1 MSDFPQGPGWW
12 QATDGK
18 WYPPEPPPPPS
29 GVGSSQGPGQG
40 GAPIDTKGFVKSL
53 YDFKLDSYVTP
64 RVLRFLY
71 AVVVLLLTLG
81 AVLFLL
87 ASLASGD
94 SSAATAAV
102 IVIPIGYFLYL
113 VFTRIYFE
121 LIAAFFRMADD
132 VRAIRRSSER

>member
-1 MSDFPQGPGWW
+1 
-12 QATDGK
+12 
-18 WYPPEPPPPPS
+18 
-29 GVGSSQGPGQG
+29 
-40 GAPIDTKGFVKSL
+40 
-53 YDFKLDSYVTP
+53 
-64 RVLRFLY
+64 
-71 AVVVLLLTLG
+71 
-81 AVLFLL
+81 VLFLL

-132 VRAIRRSSER
+132 VRAIRRSSGR